1 MTPERLLLAA
11 MHSIIDT
18 TSGNDMKHVN
28 DYLGTSEETFE
39 RFAWL
44 PKRMSN
50 DKRVWLRKYI
60 EIRHY
65 ADLFGRP
72 PIKNNYYTSYF
83 TPEDHIVNLLKG
95 NKFKPEHDTEFTGH
109 PINNIHSR
117 RYYSKYSKMMKE

>member
-11 MHSIIDT
+11 LHSIIDT
-18 TSGNDMKHVN
+18 TSGRDMKKIG
-28 DYLGTSEETFE
+28 DYLSTNEEILE

-50 DKRVWLRKYI
+50 DKRVWLKKYV
-60 EIRHY
+60 EVRHY

-72 PIKNNYYTSYF
+72 PIKNNYYTVYF
-83 TPEDHIVNLLKG
+83 TPEDHMMNLLKG
-95 NKFKPEHDTEFTGH
+95 NPFKPTADTEFTGH

-117 RYYSKYSKMMKE
+117 RHYRHATKE

>member
-1 MTPERLLLAA
+1 VTPERLLLAA
-11 MHSIIDT
+11 MHSIIE
-18 TSGNDMKHVN
+18 TSRGDDMKRVD

-60 EIRHY
+60 EVRHY

-72 PIKNNYYTSYF
+72 PIKNNYYTVYF
-83 TPEDHIVNLLKG
+83 TPEDHMMNLLKG
-95 NKFKPEHDTEFTGH
+95 NPFQPTGDTEFTGH
-109 PINNIHSR
+109 PINNIHSN
-117 RYYSKYSKMMKE
+117 RYYRHITKK